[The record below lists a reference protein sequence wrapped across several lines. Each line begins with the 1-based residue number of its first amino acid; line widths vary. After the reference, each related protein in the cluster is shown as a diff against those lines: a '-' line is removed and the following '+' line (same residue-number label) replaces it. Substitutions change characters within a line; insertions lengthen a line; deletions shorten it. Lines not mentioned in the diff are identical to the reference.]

1 MQNFGTSYIYNLIKL
16 LFLKQNENLA
26 EEVSLFHIFPNYIS
40 FFSYEAPRTFYD
52 EMILRVYFSVAHF
65 NLIFFVLFA
74 LALSFLMIGLSYLLA
89 EQKPDLE
96 KNSGYECGF
105 DPFSDARDPFH
116 IRFYLLSIL
125 FIIFDIEIVF
135 FFPWAVSLSLMGLLG
150 FYTMSLF
157 VIILAIGFV
166 YEWKKNALEWD

>member
-1 MQNFGTSYIYNLIKL
+1 
-16 LFLKQNENLA
+16 
-26 EEVSLFHIFPNYIS
+26 
-40 FFSYEAPRTFYD
+40 
-52 EMILRVYFSVAHF
+52 
-65 NLIFFVLFA
+65 
-74 LALSFLMIGLSYLLA
+74 MIGLSYILA

-135 FFPWAVSLSLMGLLG
+135 FFPWAVSISLMGLLG

>member
-1 MQNFGTSYIYNLIKL
+1 MKYYDNIPFSIDAFPLAMHIPLVDLYSSVLYLLQFQFAYEVLYILCF
-16 LFLKQNENLA
+16 LF
-26 EEVSLFHIFPNYIS
+26 V
-40 FFSYEAPRTFYD
+40 
-52 EMILRVYFSVAHF
+52 
-65 NLIFFVLFA
+65 A
-74 LALSFLMIGLSYLLA
+74 LALSFLMVGLSYILA

-135 FFPWAVSLSLMGLLG
+135 FFPWAISLYKTAILG
-150 FYTMSLF
+150 FYTMSFF
-157 VIILAIGFV
+157 VFILTIGFI